1 MNCPAGVP
9 IKVRVPWYVV
19 ALRQDDK
26 SILLWDG
33 ECTVRVEG
41 RRDVQDGVI
50 ALENERARRFNERG
64 SA

>member
-1 MNCPAGVP
+1 MNCPPGTS

-33 ECTVRVEG
+33 ECTVRVDT
-41 RRDVQDGVI
+41 RADVKAGVI
-50 ALENERARRFNERG
+50 ALENERATRFNGRG
-64 SA
+64 AA